1 MSVSH
6 PGLFSTPRVIPV
18 NVYEDARN
26 APLWEQALYTIW
38 LFSIFLPIDAFQPI
52 RYLCIMGILSV
63 MLIYRSE
70 TLPLIARAWPLF
82 PLPIIAAFSI
92 FWTPYPG
99 DAPKSV
105 ALMMLTPTMLI
116 VMASRLRASEFLRLT
131 MFAGWMGVLYSVPY
145 FGTYAE
151 GGPYAQKN
159 IFAFHMM
166 LVILL
171 SLGAFLN
178 EEEHIITRLIAI
190 VFVPIAFVFQLLAE
204 SATSLVFA
212 VVGSAVLIG
221 VKLVW
226 GSASKVRHMR
236 SVALALII
244 AMVLIVLLVILSMP
258 ESSLVDDF
266 FALVGKDSTFT
277 GRTAIWN
284 AAERVSAEHP
294 WFGVGIDGFWN
305 PMTGL
310 AQTLNENDSKPFGTK
325 LSFHSAF
332 WEIRVHYGFVGLAAF
347 LWAMTW
353 SGLRTTLLWLKEGN
367 LTNSTLLL
375 LYLVILTSCFTESYT
390 TGSANMMVYF
400 LYFGGLA
407 AFRVGER
414 KLLGVARLVERPA

>member
-1 MSVSH
+1 MLQTY
-6 PGLFSTPRVIPV
+6 PNQFTPPRVTPV
-18 NVYEDARN
+18 NVYSEPRK
-26 APLWEQALYTIW
+26 APLWEQVLYTVW
-38 LFSIFLPIDAFQPI
+38 LFSIFLPIDAFQPL
-52 RYLCIMGILSV
+52 RYLCIIAIMSI
-63 MLIYRSE
+63 MLINRSE
-70 TLPLIARAWPLF
+70 IFPLIAKAWPLF

-99 DAPKSV
+99 DAPKSI
-105 ALMMLTPTMLI
+105 ALMMLTPTMLV
-116 VMASRLRASEFLRLT
+116 VMAGRLRASEFLRLT
-131 MFAGWMGVLYSVPY
+131 MFAGWAGLIYSVPY

-166 LVILL
+166 LVTVL

-178 EEEHIITRLIAI
+178 EKEHIGTRFIALAI
-190 VFVPIAFVFQLLAE
+190 VPVAFLFQLLAD

-212 VVGSAVLIG
+212 VVGCATLVG

-226 GSASKVRHMR
+226 GSASKVEHMR
-236 SVALALII
+236 TVALTLLAAL
-244 AMVLIVLLVILSMP
+244 VLVGVLVVLSMP
-258 ESSLVDDF
+258 NASFVDDF
-266 FALVGKDSTFT
+266 FNAVGKDSTFT

-305 PMTGL
+305 PMTGI

-353 SGLRTTLLWLKEGN
+353 SGLRTAHLWLKEGN

-407 AFRVGER
+407 AFGSGER
-414 KLLGVARLVERPA
+414 KFLGVARLVERPA